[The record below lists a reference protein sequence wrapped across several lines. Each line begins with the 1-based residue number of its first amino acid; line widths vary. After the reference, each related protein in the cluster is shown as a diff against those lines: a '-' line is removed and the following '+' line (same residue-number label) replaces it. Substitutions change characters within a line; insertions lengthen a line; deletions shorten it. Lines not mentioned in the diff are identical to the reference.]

1 MMDTKEFL
9 REIGATSVTV
19 FAARNGEWAMRVE
32 LEDLGAVVVADP
44 DEGQLVPMMRAAV
57 ELRRGVS

>member
-1 MMDTKEFL
+1 MTDTKEFL

-19 FAARNGEWAMRVE
+19 FAARNGEWAMKCDFDDIGSV
-32 LEDLGAVVVADP
+32 LVADP